1 MRGILE
7 MHLSVQTI
15 RTGKKVFMKQQNIWK
30 YFSEYK
36 WTFE

>member
-15 RTGKKVFMKQQNIWK
+15 RTCKKVFMKQQNIWK